1 MPVPGLLWS
10 AWTGSALF
18 LMHVRRSPRQL
29 EAHESS
35 HGERGVQKAILI
47 FAATLAAFL
56 GAYGVSDDAEVR
68 GRVVRVADGDTITI
82 LDAANTQHKIR
93 FHGIDAPE
101 KGQAFGKAAG
111 KFLAGLVA
119 GRDVVVKVE
128 NTDRYGRTVGA
139 VFCDG
144 RDINL
149 EMLKAGYAW
158 HYKQYDKSAAY
169 AEAESAARAAHCG
182 LWKDKNPI
190 NPHEFRKAERVGKG
204 HE

>member
-1 MPVPGLLWS
+1 MRSFSCTRGGLRDEWKRIE
-10 AWTGSALF
+10 AVKG
-18 LMHVRRSPRQL
+18 RRN
-29 EAHESS
+29 
-35 HGERGVQKAILI
+35 VQKTILI
-47 FAATLAAFL
+47 LAATLAAFL
-56 GAYGVSDDAEVR
+56 GACGVSDDTEVR

-82 LDAANTQHKIR
+82 LDAANAQHKIR

-101 KGQAFGKAAG
+101 KGQAFGRAAG

-119 GRDVVVKVE
+119 GRDVVVKVK
-128 NTDRYGRTVGA
+128 NTDRYGRTVGV

-158 HYKQYDKSAAY
+158 HYKHYDKSAAY
-169 AEAESAARAAHCG
+169 AEAESSARAARRG
-182 LWKDKNPI
+182 LWADKDPI
-190 NPHEFRKAERVGKG
+190 NPYDFRKAKRGEKG